1 MSSVSSH
8 EGSDKDGF
16 FHRSFPEGLASRY
29 AYLRK
34 TDLLD
39 TFESNTRPRDTD
51 AWSVAATVDDQESV
65 MSGHGGNMSIAGSI
79 SRVTTEGKETDD
91 DRSTLDG
98 SARNGVSSSNEPA
111 LSIDNPGIRLETFRD
126 LDMPSAFHDNASVIT
141 GDDEE
146 KYPRSVAAEFGDD
159 GTRSAAGDFS
169 HIDSSDDEERTADS
183 GYQGN
188 SQAPV
193 ALNDAISAPPQPQ
206 PSFASATKP
215 YTTLIEENEM
225 LREQLQNLERSQK
238 QQIEVIANLRTLTA
252 CGEEVYGRAL
262 HMSHATPEEQDRL
275 GRETTGLYLPST
287 SSFPDA
293 ADYSCQQNNGYLDM
307 ERNAPLSHIVNAR
320 TLTQRLAQLAEWL
333 TRFVQD
339 AVDQDKRITLEQS
352 LFTQIVE
359 SYLSSLPFGTEKQE
373 LLNTAY
379 SDQIRRFQ
387 STLGSNFSKWY
398 RRQTVQSLSLNPATK
413 EYLGEMRTQMTK
425 HLEDLLASMRKT
437 TDDQGDVIPDRQ
449 LWDDILDLCM
459 VLSLEIHGGDAD
471 VYAKPIAAGS
481 KYDEEIMAVVGDSTA
496 DKNKIVKLVVS
507 PLFIDEDEVVL
518 LPARVLLE

>member
-91 DRSTLDG
+91 D
-98 SARNGVSSSNEPA
+98 
-111 LSIDNPGIRLETFRD
+111 
-126 LDMPSAFHDNASVIT
+126 SVIT

-262 HMSHATPEEQDRL
+262 HI
-275 GRETTGLYLPST
+275 T

>member
-8 EGSDKDGF
+8 ESSEKDGF
-16 FHRSFPEGLASRY
+16 FQRSFPEGLVSRY

-39 TFESNTRPRDTD
+39 TLDNSSRPRDTD
-51 AWSVAATVDDQESV
+51 TWSVAATVDDQESI
-65 MSGHGGNMSIAGSI
+65 MSGHGGNASITSSI
-79 SRVTTEGKETDD
+79 SRITAEGKDIDD

-98 SARNGVSSSNEPA
+98 SMQHGVSTGNDHTMAENPDIRFEA
-111 LSIDNPGIRLETFRD
+111 LRD
-126 LDMPSAFHDNASVIT
+126 LDMPSSFHDAGSMIT

-159 GTRSAAGDFS
+159 GTRSATGDFS
-169 HIDSSDDEERTADS
+169 QIDSSDEEDRTADS
-183 GYQGN
+183 GYQDNG
-188 SQAPV
+188 QPPV
-193 ALNDAISAPPQPQ
+193 AVNDDISAPPQPQ

-215 YTTLIEENEM
+215 YAVLIEENEI
-225 LREQLQNLERSQK
+225 LRERLRNLERSQK
-238 QQIEVIANLRTLTA
+238 QQVEIISNLRTLTA
-252 CGEEVYGRAL
+252 CDEEVYGRAL
-262 HMSHATPEEQDRL
+262 HMSHATTEEQNRI
-275 GRETTGLYLPST
+275 GRETAGIYIPGISA
-287 SSFPDA
+287 FPEA
-293 ADYSCQQNNGYLDM
+293 TDYSDQRNGYLDM
-307 ERNAPLSHIVNAR
+307 EHSIQPLPPPHIVNAR

-352 LFTQIVE
+352 LFTSIIE
-359 SYLSSLPFGTEKQE
+359 SYLSSLPFGTERQE

-413 EYLGEMRTQMTK
+413 EYLEEMRIKMTTR
-425 HLEDLLASMRKT
+425 LQELLASMINTKDQ
-437 TDDQGDVIPDRQ
+437 DDLIPDRQ
-449 LWDDILDLCM
+449 LWDDILDLCT
-459 VLSLEIHGGDAD
+459 VLSLEIHRGDAD
-471 VYAKPIAAGS
+471 VTPKPIAAGS

-496 DKNKIVKLVVS
+496 DKNKTVQLVVS